1 MAGCRFQLR
10 RSFMSTPRL
19 RTYLYSIF
27 TGKFEGVFAFNWMM
41 ILQIGLPRYLKNN

>member
-19 RTYLYSIF
+19 RAYLYSIF
-27 TGKFEGVFAFNWMM
+27 TGKFEGVFAFN
-41 ILQIGLPRYLKNN
+41 LDDDFTNRLTALP